1 MRTLPGVSA
10 ALALAATITGC
21 GAGVVQVPVPRPD
34 VAAAELCK
42 RLKLPDKVH
51 GRTRREVSPRST
63 FTAAW
68 GSPAIALR
76 CGVPLPR
83 HDMRAMIAVIN
94 GVQWLPTPQTR
105 PVTFTAV
112 GRKAY
117 VEVTIPHSYTK
128 EGSAAGEIL
137 MEFNPAVQAA
147 MPEKPEGEL

>member
-1 MRTLPGVSA
+1 
-10 ALALAATITGC
+10 
-21 GAGVVQVPVPRPD
+21 
-34 VAAAELCK
+34 
-42 RLKLPDKVH
+42 
-51 GRTRREVSPRST
+51 
-63 FTAAW
+63 
-68 GSPAIALR
+68 
-76 CGVPLPR
+76 
-83 HDMRAMIAVIN
+83 MRAMIAVIN